1 MIFFDLDGT
10 LLDFKA
16 AEFMG
21 VRGFHQQFGERL
33 KLQDVP
39 CESFYE
45 EWCRVAVKHYS
56 RYLKGELTF
65 GQQQAER
72 MKELVKGEISDKE
85 ASAFFDTYIYHFE
98 QHWKPYDDV
107 LPCLQKLS
115 GYRLGVITNG
125 DSCQQR
131 MKLERMGLK
140 DYFDVVV
147 ASGDIGVSKPDAA
160 IFTYACQCAGE
171 DVMKATYVGDDVRTD
186 IVPCEKLGI
195 YGIWLNRKN
204 ESPVVPVQREIRSLD
219 ALFDYLPC

>member
-1 MIFFDLDGT
+1 MRLIFFDLDGT

-21 VRGFHQQFGERL
+21 VQGFHRQFRERL
-33 KLQDVP
+33 RLQDVP

-85 ASAFFDTYIYHFE
+85 ASAIFDTYIHHFE

-125 DSCQQR
+125 DSSQQR
-131 MKLERMGLK
+131 MKLERNGVEGL
-140 DYFDVVV
+140 F
-147 ASGDIGVSKPDAA
+147 
-160 IFTYACQCAGE
+160 
-171 DVMKATYVGDDVRTD
+171 
-186 IVPCEKLGI
+186 
-195 YGIWLNRKN
+195 
-204 ESPVVPVQREIRSLD
+204 
-219 ALFDYLPC
+219 